1 TTITFRVV
9 PQATEERGGR
19 DARGRGHDDGFWG
32 AS

>member
-1 TTITFRVV
+1 VV

-19 DARGRGHDDGFWG
+19 AAQRHDDGFWG